1 MRHDVLG
8 AEVFSPVFSRRV
20 MSAWERFLVTGS
32 CEHDQVRDVIRS
44 SWERCRT
51 GEVLSTVAEAPM
63 VAAGDNL
70 WRLQEE
76 HRDLLDVTRE
86 IVSPLNGVLN
96 QSRSVLVVTDPQGV
110 ILNAYGDPATM
121 ESGAE
126 RHIAPGGL
134 WEEQVSGTNAIG
146 TAIASGN
153 AVQVHAL
160 EHYCEG
166 VKAWTCSAALVRN
179 AGGDD
184 ILGCIDISG
193 SDNTFNV
200 HSLAL
205 AISIATQIESTLKGR
220 EARDR
225 VRLLEWCSA
234 ETATWSNDS
243 FVLLDSKDRIVSA
256 SRNAGEALRRI
267 GIPQSLVPGQPLVGA
282 RREAVQWATR
292 LASWIR
298 PEWVQRAKIDGR
310 NFGSLILI
318 PDRASRASHAVGAP
332 AIPSTV
338 RPTRGFE
345 KLVGMSE
352 AIAAAVDRARRLASG
367 TLPVLVLG
375 ETGVGK
381 EEFARAMHET
391 SPVKEGPFI
400 AVNCGAFA
408 RDLVAS
414 ELFGYADGAFTGAIK
429 GGRRGKFEEA
439 DAGTLF
445 LDEVGELPLDVQPH
459 LLRVLED
466 GIVTRIGESRNR
478 KVKVRIISATNRDLS
493 TLVAQ
498 GRFRED
504 LYYRLAVTTLS
515 LPPLRSRQCDIP
527 LLAEHFVEE
536 FARRTGTP
544 TKAISAEVR
553 EALCL
558 YSWRGNIRQL
568 KNTLDSMCQLSEG
581 HTLRAADLPSE
592 FRPSEAQRK
601 PVQFVGLKA
610 REREAII
617 AAIDEHEG
625 KLQQAARALGIA
637 RSTLYEKMRIYGIRR
652 SFSTTDGAATDPAS

>member
-8 AEVFSPVFSRRV
+8 VEAFSPVFSRQI

-32 CEHDQVRDVIRS
+32 CGRDQVRDVIRS

-51 GEVLSTVAEAPM
+51 RQVPPTVAEAPL

-70 WRLQEE
+70 WRLQED

-86 IVSPLNGVLN
+86 IVGPLSGVLN

-126 RHIAPGGL
+126 RHIVPGGL
-134 WEEQVSGTNAIG
+134 WEEHTSGTNAIG
-146 TAIASGN
+146 TAIASGS

-160 EHYCEG
+160 EHYCES
-166 VKAWTCSAALVRN
+166 VKGWTCSAALVRD
-179 AGGDD
+179 AGGND
-184 ILGCIDISG
+184 ILGAIDISG
-193 SDNTFNV
+193 FDNTFNT

-205 AISIATQIESTLKGR
+205 ALSIATQIESVLKGR

-234 ETATWSNDS
+234 ETTTRSNDN
-243 FVLLDSKDRIVSA
+243 FVLLDSKGRIVSA
-256 SRNAGEALRRI
+256 SRNASEALRRI
-267 GIPQSLVPGQPLVGA
+267 GVPQSLAPGQPLVGA
-282 RREAVQWATR
+282 PRGAVRQTTR
-292 LASWIR
+292 LAPWIR
-298 PEWVQRAKIDGR
+298 PEWVQHVRIDGK
-310 NFGSLILI
+310 NFGSLIVI
-318 PDRASRASHAVGAP
+318 PDRTSPASDKAGTSAM
-332 AIPSTV
+332 PSTA
-338 RPTRGFE
+338 RPARGFD

-352 AIAAAVDRARRLASG
+352 AIKAAIDRARRLAGG
-367 TLPVLVLG
+367 TLPVLMLG

-381 EEFARAMHET
+381 EEFARAIHET
-391 SPVKEGPFI
+391 SPVDKGPFI

-408 RDLVAS
+408 RELVAS
-414 ELFGYADGAFTGAIK
+414 ELFGYADGAFTGAVK

-439 DAGTLF
+439 DGGTLF
-445 LDEVGELPLDVQPH
+445 LDEIGELPLDVQPH

-466 GIVTRIGESRNR
+466 GFVTRIGESRNR

-504 LYYRLAVTTLS
+504 LYYRFAVATLS
-515 LPPLRSRQCDIP
+515 LPPLRSRQCDII

-544 TKAISAEVR
+544 IKTISAQVR
-553 EALCL
+553 EAL
-558 YSWRGNIRQL
+558 YRHTWRGNIREL
-568 KNTLDSMCQLSEG
+568 RNTLESMCQLSEDD
-581 HTLRAADLPSE
+581 TLQLAGLPTEFGLSKSE
-592 FRPSEAQRK
+592 HRPI
-601 PVQFVGLKA
+601 QFVGLKA

-617 AAIDEHEG
+617 AAIDEHG
-625 KLQQAARALGIA
+625 GNLRQAARALGIA
-637 RSTLYEKMRIYGIRR
+637 RSTLYEKMRLYGIRR
-652 SFSTTDGAATDPAS
+652 SFLADGTTTDSTP

>member
-1 MRHDVLG
+1 
-8 AEVFSPVFSRRV
+8 

-32 CEHDQVRDVIRS
+32 CGHDQVRDVIRS

-51 GEVLSTVAEAPM
+51 RQVPPTVAEAPL
-63 VAAGDNL
+63 VAAGDDL

-76 HRDLLDVTRE
+76 HRDLLDVTGE
-86 IVSPLNGVLN
+86 IVGSLSGVLN

-134 WEEQVSGTNAIG
+134 WEERTSGTNAIG
-146 TAIASGN
+146 TAIASGS

-166 VKAWTCSAALVRN
+166 VKGWTCSAALVRD

-184 ILGCIDISG
+184 ILGAIDISG
-193 SDNTFNV
+193 FDDTFNT

-205 AISIATQIESTLKGR
+205 ALSIATQIESALKGR

-225 VRLLEWCSA
+225 IRLLEWCSA

-243 FVLLDSKDRIVSA
+243 FVLLDSKGRIVSA
-256 SRNAGEALRRI
+256 SRTASEALRRI
-267 GIPQSLVPGQPLVGA
+267 GVPQSLAPGQPLVGA
-282 RREAVQWATR
+282 SREAAQRSTAR
-292 LASWIR
+292 LAPWIR
-298 PEWVQRAKIDGR
+298 PEWVQHARIDGK
-310 NFGSLILI
+310 NFGSLILL
-318 PDRASRASHAVGAP
+318 PDRASPAARKASACAMPSMARP
-332 AIPSTV
+332 A
-338 RPTRGFE
+338 RGFD

-352 AIAAAVDRARRLASG
+352 AIKAAVDRARRLAGG

-381 EEFARAMHET
+381 EEFARAIHET
-391 SPVKEGPFI
+391 SPVDKGPFI

-408 RDLVAS
+408 RELVAS
-414 ELFGYADGAFTGAIK
+414 ELFGYADGAFTGAVK

-439 DAGTLF
+439 DGGTLF

-466 GIVTRIGESRNR
+466 GFVTRIGESRNR

-504 LYYRLAVTTLS
+504 LYYRLAVATLS
-515 LPPLRSRQCDIP
+515 LPPLRSRQCDIL

-544 TKAISAEVR
+544 VKTISAQVR
-553 EALCL
+553 EALCQHA
-558 YSWRGNIRQL
+558 WRGNIREL
-568 KNTLDSMCQLSEG
+568 RNTLESMCQLSEDD
-581 HTLRAADLPSE
+581 TLQLADLPAEFGLSKSE
-592 FRPSEAQRK
+592 HRPI
-601 PVQFVGLKA
+601 PFVGLKA

-617 AAIDEHEG
+617 AAIDEHG
-625 KLQQAARALGIA
+625 GNLRQAARALGIA
-637 RSTLYEKMRIYGIRR
+637 RSTLYEKMRLYGIRR
-652 SFSTTDGAATDPAS
+652 SFLADGTATDLTP